1 MTNTEFSQQFDT
13 LLDSYKLKNEFGT
26 DENILTLKLDE
37 YEKSVYLTQ
46 AQNDLIIELY
56 SGRNPFKSGYEETEE
71 LRRYLSNNNKVQ
83 VITNFSNTLTGVSPT
98 SIVCTVEDNKLLYIV
113 QEQCNITSTDPCLNN
128 TWMEVAPIK
137 RDDYNRHKNNPFRNS
152 KIWRLDWGNNIIEL
166 VSKYTINAYKVTYV
180 SKPTPIILEDL
191 GYLTIDGISYE
202 LPCRMPSILHKHIL
216 EKAVY
221 AAYTYMATK
230 NNNTEQTNK

>member
-128 TWMEVAPIK
+128 T
-137 RDDYNRHKNNPFRNS
+137 
-152 KIWRLDWGNNIIEL
+152 
-166 VSKYTINAYKVTYV
+166 
-180 SKPTPIILEDL
+180 
-191 GYLTIDGISYE
+191 
-202 LPCRMPSILHKHIL
+202 
-216 EKAVY
+216 
-221 AAYTYMATK
+221 
-230 NNNTEQTNK
+230 